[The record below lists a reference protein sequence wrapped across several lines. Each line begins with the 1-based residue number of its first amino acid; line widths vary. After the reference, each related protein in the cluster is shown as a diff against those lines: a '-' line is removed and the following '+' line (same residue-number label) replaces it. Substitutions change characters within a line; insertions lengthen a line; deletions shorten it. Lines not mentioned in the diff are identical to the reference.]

1 MALVLIVAEMKQ
13 RIESRQAYM
22 YLVRNLCDSEIGFK
36 FNHEM
41 SQTWHIFSFRC
52 LMNYYCV
59 PWVISSTY
67 SVNKKQKQKKS
78 QKKGEPNREIHNH
91 RSKTN

>member
-1 MALVLIVAEMKQ
+1 MLRTFQMTLVQSGRWDSCLSKTTDRKQ
-13 RIESRQAYM
+13 ASMYM

-67 SVNKKQKQKKS
+67 SVKKKKEKKQSTKS
-78 QKKGEPNREIHNH
+78 EPNE
-91 RSKTN
+91 